1 MGSALGSAQQ
11 SVLASWVS
19 LLVDGGVSSKG
30 RALLLPLL
38 DCKDY
43 TGISKLQ
50 GRGEAG
56 VEAPS
61 FDTKRRPLN
70 QSGSFLGWW
79 ITICSRMRKLRPHFC
94 VKMSW
99 RVWRMRPGQCMLLC
113 RCEAAANV
121 CHHVLHPGSS
131 TFNTWYG
138 DTAAENKY
146 LQMQIKLHLSR
157 TSTE

>member
-1 MGSALGSAQQ
+1 M
-11 SVLASWVS
+11 LASWVS

-79 ITICSRMRKLRPHFC
+79 ITIYSKMRKLRPHFC
-94 VKMSW
+94 VGMSW
-99 RVWRMRPGQCMLLC
+99 RVWGVWPVTVAISSLRVGIIVWLQHLNISITSIKKKWNNVEPRSLC
-113 RCEAAANV
+113 T
-121 CHHVLHPGSS
+121 VLKFSTLVKNKIRFWRLRGNNSS
-131 TFNTWYG
+131 
-138 DTAAENKY
+138 
-146 LQMQIKLHLSR
+146 
-157 TSTE
+157 

>member
-99 RVWRMRPGQCMLLC
+99 RVWRMRPGK
-113 RCEAAANV
+113 
-121 CHHVLHPGSS
+121 CHHCCADARLLRMCVIIFCILAHQHS
-131 TFNTWYG
+131 TR
-138 DTAAENKY
+138 DTVARRQKINICKC
-146 LQMQIKLHLSR
+146 R
-157 TSTE
+157 